1 MFFVCF
7 PINSCLIIL
16 TGFDTSMLD
25 YIFILFVF
33 FNFFLLNFVVVS
45 IAWKK
50 KQFQFQNCAD
60 FFSYKMTK
68 TILVSTQDFYTID

>member
-33 FNFFLLNFVVVS
+33 FNFFVEFCCCCFNS
-45 IAWKK
+45 MKK